1 MIRMKI
7 GNILWGIVL
16 IGLGII
22 LGINALEIAYIDIFF
37 DGWWTLFIIIPCFIG
52 LFNDKDKTGSLIG
65 LVVGILL
72 LLSCNHIFDI
82 EIVWK
87 LLLPIILVMLGISCI
102 FKNGL
107 YAKTLK
113 EMGPVRGQ
121 EFNAVFAGQN
131 LDFSHESFEGGKLN
145 SIFGGIQCDL
155 RKANISDKSIIEANS
170 IFGGI
175 TIFVPEDIEVKVVAT
190 PIFGGV
196 SNKKRKLD
204 SENKTIYIKALC
216 IFGGVEIRS

>member
-1 MIRMKI
+1 MMKI

-16 IGLGII
+16 IGLGIV
-22 LGINALEIAYIDIFF
+22 LGINALSIAYIDIFF

-52 LFNDKDKTGSLIG
+52 LFSDRDRIGNLIG

-82 EIVWK
+82 EVVWK
-87 LLLPIILVMLGISCI
+87 LLLPIVLIMLGISCI
-102 FKNGL
+102 FKNGV
-107 YAKTLK
+107 YSKTLK
-113 EMGPVRGQ
+113 EMGPVRGK
-121 EFNAVFAGQN
+121 EFHAVFAGQN
-131 LDFSHESFEGGKLN
+131 LDFSHEVFEGGKLN

-155 RKANISDKSIIEANS
+155 RQATISDKSVIEANS

-175 TIFVPEDIEVKVVAT
+175 TIIVPEDVEVKVVAT

-196 SNKKRKLD
+196 SNKKGKVTLK
-204 SENKTIYIKALC
+204 NKIIYVKALC